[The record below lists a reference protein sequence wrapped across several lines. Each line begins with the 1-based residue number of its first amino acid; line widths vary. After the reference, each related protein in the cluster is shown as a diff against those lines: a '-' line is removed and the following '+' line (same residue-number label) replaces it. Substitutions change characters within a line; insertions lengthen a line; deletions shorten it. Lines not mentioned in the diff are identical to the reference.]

1 MESNFSQPQ
10 RQSSI
15 GILLL
20 FFDDL
25 QLHAKVFWPIF
36 VFGIFKFNEI
46 DKSYIFLGIASILL
60 MVGCIAYLKFR
71 NFTFYLDASQEEF
84 IINKGVL
91 NKSKTVIQL
100 HKIQQVTINQDLIQR
115 IIGVYGVTVDTAGS
129 AKKEGEIKAVSHS
142 LALAL
147 KNRLLNIEHNKTVSE
162 MPNGLDTDSNTNTTT
177 VDHPFIKISFLSLL
191 KIGITSNYVR
201 SFGLIVAFFWKIYEL
216 GERFIKQSDFDENQ
230 MNAYIN
236 KGLAFESLFIMVV
249 LIVLSMF
256 IAILMINL
264 IRVVVKYFD
273 FKITK
278 QNESLLLS
286 YGLLN
291 LKNTIVNPQKVQIIT
306 LSRNYFQKKMNI
318 LELKIKQATSGENA
332 AKKNLIEIP
341 GCNEQERDE
350 LLKLLFQKTPKKGV
364 MLKPN
369 FRKLVFLL
377 FLSII
382 VPLASFFAIANY
394 LVPAFLDYVILT
406 PVYVLFVGLIVCFS
420 FSNTRLFVNN
430 DFIIK
435 QSGAWDIE
443 NEIITPNKIQA
454 ITTSQLFWHKK
465 ADIGSIKI
473 HTAGGTIAFDLGN
486 YTQIKEYVNLWLY
499 QMETSDSNWM

>member
-1 MESNFSQPQ
+1 MEVNFSQPQ

-15 GILLL
+15 GVLVL

-25 QLHAKVFWPIF
+25 QLYTKVFGPIF
-36 VFGIFKFNEI
+36 VFWILKFNEI

-60 MVGCIAYLKFR
+60 VVGCIAYLKFR
-71 NFTFYLDASQEEF
+71 NFTFYLDPSQEEF
-84 IINKGVL
+84 ILSEGVL

-100 HKIQQVTINQDLIQR
+100 HKIQQVTINQTLIQR

-129 AKKEGEIKAVSHS
+129 TTKEGEIKAVSHS

-162 MPNGLDTDSNTNTTT
+162 MPNGLDTDSNTTT

-278 QNESLLLS
+278 QNGTLLLS

-291 LKNTIVNPQKVQIIT
+291 LKSTIVNPQKVQIIT
-306 LSRNYFQKKMNI
+306 LSSNYFQKKMNI
-318 LELKIKQATSGENA
+318 LELKIKQATSGEKEE
-332 AKKNLIEIP
+332 KKNIIEIP

-350 LLKLLFQKTPKKGV
+350 ILKLLFLKVPEKGV
-364 MLKPN
+364 ALKPN

-394 LVPAFLDYVILT
+394 LVPAFLDYVILI

-420 FSNTRLFVNN
+420 FSNNRLFVNN